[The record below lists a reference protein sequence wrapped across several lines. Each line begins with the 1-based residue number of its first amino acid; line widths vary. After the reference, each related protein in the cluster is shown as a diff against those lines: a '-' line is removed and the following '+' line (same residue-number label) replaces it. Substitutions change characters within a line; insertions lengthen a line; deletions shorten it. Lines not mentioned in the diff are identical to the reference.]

1 MTQADRV
8 LELLREYGA
17 VDLRDFPRGF
27 RLAARIKDLR
37 DAGIAITSTRIVLPG
52 GTKAA
57 RYSLTPTA
65 PAPTRGTQEVLSL

>member
-8 LELLREYGA
+8 LA
-17 VDLRDFPRGF
+17 DLRRYPVDIRDYPPGF

-37 DAGIAITSTRIVLPG
+37 DAGYDIETTTITLPG

-57 RYSLTPTA
+57 RYTLRPTPTFA
-65 PAPTRGTQEVLSL
+65 ATTGVQEGLAL